1 MKNSLTILAIP
12 ILLITLVFL
21 IINFPT
27 KQSTT
32 QEPNTLTDNT
42 INAIDDKASTQP
54 TQSER
59 LQNIQQEQETLT
71 ELQQEQAE
79 SIQLPTTNEPVQTI
93 EPTPLAESEPTLI
106 PISITLSQEFTSP
119 VTAYTIANQGNDL
132 NTVLYT
138 LTDLTLQEEDLENDF
153 FYSTIRDYANNNLHT
168 ITTHEISDVTT
179 SDSILY
185 IDTKYYRHIKI
196 YANIDNIP
204 STASILLSD
213 NNGKLF
219 VSALLSDNDN
229 YTTNFETLT
238 SLTYANN
245 WKTKI

>member
-1 MKNSLTILAIP
+1 MRNSLTILSIP
-12 ILLITLVFL
+12 ILIIIIAFL

-27 KQSTT
+27 KQPVI
-32 QEPNTLTDNT
+32 QEPNIITDNT
-42 INAIDDKASTQP
+42 TETTPP
-54 TQSER
+54 TQADR
-59 LQNIQQEQETLT
+59 LQNIQQEQQTLT

-79 SIQLPTTNEPVQTI
+79 SIQLPTTNEPIQTI
-93 EPTPLAESEPTLI
+93 ESASLPESQPDLI
-106 PISITLSQEFTSP
+106 PISIPLPEGFTST
-119 VTAYTIANQGNDL
+119 VTAYTIVNQDNDF

-138 LTDLTLQEEDLENDF
+138 LTDFTLQEEDLENDF
-153 FYSTIRDYANNNLHT
+153 FYSTIRDYIYNNLHT
-168 ITTHEISDVTT
+168 ITTHEISNVTT

-185 IDTKYYRHIKI
+185 IDNKYYRRINI
-196 YANIDNIP
+196 YATVDNIP

-229 YTTNFETLT
+229 YATNFETLA

-245 WKTKI
+245 WKTKR